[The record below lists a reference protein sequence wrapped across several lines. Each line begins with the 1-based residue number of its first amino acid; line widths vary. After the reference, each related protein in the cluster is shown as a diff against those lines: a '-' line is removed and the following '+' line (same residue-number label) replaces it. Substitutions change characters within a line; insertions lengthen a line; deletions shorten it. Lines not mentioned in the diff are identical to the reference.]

1 MTGAKLC
8 TRGDDRPEHITMI
21 PLVTAFIAAVVA
33 FIAFLQ
39 WQTAREKVLLDL
51 FDKRFAVYEE
61 LRSVMGRHLGSGID
75 EPAFY
80 NFVRTVSREV
90 LIRTRSPDLSRR
102 ETERP
107 RSRLPAKRPATA
119 GSRRPK
125 CSSPSRAPR
134 PRGPVKRFFQ
144 GLRRVGRAL
153 YEPPPEG
160 AQAVFG

>member
-1 MTGAKLC
+1 
-8 TRGDDRPEHITMI
+8 MI

-90 LIRTRSPDLSRR
+90 LIRTRSPDLSR
-102 ETERP
+102 
-107 RSRLPAKRPATA
+107 S
-119 GSRRPK
+119 GV
-125 CSSPSRAPR
+125 AP
-134 PRGPVKRFFQ
+134 
-144 GLRRVGRAL
+144 L
-153 YEPPPEG
+153 
-160 AQAVFG
+160 

>member
-1 MTGAKLC
+1 
-8 TRGDDRPEHITMI
+8 MI

-134 PRGPVKRFFQ
+134 PRGPVKRFSKDFDELVAPYMNHHQ
-144 GLRRVGRAL
+144 KVLRQSLVEVAHSAIVRG
-153 YEPPPEG
+153 
-160 AQAVFG
+160 